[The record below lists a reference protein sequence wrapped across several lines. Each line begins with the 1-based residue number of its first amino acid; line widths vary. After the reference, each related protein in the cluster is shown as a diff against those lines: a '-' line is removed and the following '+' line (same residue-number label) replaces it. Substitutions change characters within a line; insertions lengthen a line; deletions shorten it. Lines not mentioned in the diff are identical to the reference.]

1 MRIAEVGVAFC
12 ILTLAGLSSAEVPGS
27 DRRDGGRVIAKFSTW
42 TQLSFVTSTT
52 VVPRTCAYITNVA
65 CKKRK
70 KRSFGNLLKS
80 MKVANADTD
89 GVLEGSLASPRADG
103 ELDGS
108 QRDPKI
114 ALTVWR
120 SHTSTFTM
128 IMTSTNLAITLSLS
142 FACSIVGG
150 NFPEL
155 CPA

>member
-1 MRIAEVGVAFC
+1 
-12 ILTLAGLSSAEVPGS
+12 THSAPGS

-52 VVPRTCAYITNVA
+52 VVPRTCATAMNAVA

-70 KRSFGNLLKS
+70 RKLKTLFKDANELNL
-80 MKVANADTD
+80 AFD
-89 GVLEGSLASPRADG
+89 GALEGSLASPKADG

-150 NFPEL
+150 NFPEN
-155 CPA
+155 CS